1 MNTLYRKIR
10 PKFNLKKFNKLLSE
24 EETSEIFHIVEKMTG
39 FDPICDHR
47 IDFGQIDL
55 DFLNILCDFK
65 KTLEYT
71 PLISLVTSSEPSV
84 YGETEFGL
92 LKLKLDGDKKFK
104 FYLTK
109 FIRYDFSDRPGVN
122 EFFSYNFYK
131 ENENINYQNCV
142 DNIYKKID
150 RKVYV
155 NIVVFHEKN
164 NVTWSKDKLKTILRD
179 PKLQQFIS
187 EADKDIEFNF

>member
-1 MNTLYRKIR
+1 MSILYNKIR
-10 PKFNLKKFNKLLSE
+10 TKFNLLKFNKLLSE
-24 EETSEIFHIVEKMTG
+24 KNVTEIFDIIKKITG
-39 FDPICDHR
+39 INPIKKER
-47 IDFGQIDL
+47 IDYGNL
-55 DFLNILCDFK
+55 DEFLSVLCDFK
-65 KTLEYT
+65 STLEYT
-71 PLISLVTSSEPSV
+71 PFISLVNSNEPSV

-150 RKVYV
+150 REVYV

-187 EADKDIEFNF
+187 EADKDIEFNS